1 MATVTQLEVREVTPG
16 KGQLQEGTLFKE
28 VYGREEGE
36 GGRGREREKERGER
50 GYQQCCLR
58 QRFNVIVT

>member
-36 GGRGREREKERGER
+36 GGRGRERERERER
-50 GYQQCCLR
+50 EER
-58 QRFNVIVT
+58 EDINNVVLGKGLM